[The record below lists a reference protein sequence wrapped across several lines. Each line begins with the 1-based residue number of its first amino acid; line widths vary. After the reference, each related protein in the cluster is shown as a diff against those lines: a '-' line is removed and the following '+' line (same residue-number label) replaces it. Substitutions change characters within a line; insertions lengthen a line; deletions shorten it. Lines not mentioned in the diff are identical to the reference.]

1 MNMRKSLGIFFGVL
15 LGIIFGS
22 TSISAFSTS
31 EPGVGLLYKAIEI
44 GEMEK
49 AKELLADIDVNTQD
63 FLGYTPLYKA
73 VFYNRV
79 DFVKYL
85 FELGANANLSD
96 VEGLGPIHV
105 ATLKNLL
112 GMIKTLKD
120 KGADIEA
127 KDKYGYTPLHLAAD
141 QGSLNTAKQLIYAG
155 ANVNSRSEW
164 GGTPLHASVAK
175 KKLI

>member
-1 MNMRKSLGIFFGVL
+1 MNMRKSLGMFFGVL
-15 LGIIFGS
+15 LGIILGS

-49 AKELLADIDVNTQD
+49 AKGLLAGIDVNRQD

-105 ATLKNLL
+105 ATLENLL
-112 GMIKTLKD
+112 
-120 KGADIEA
+120 E
-127 KDKYGYTPLHLAAD
+127 
-141 QGSLNTAKQLIYAG
+141 
-155 ANVNSRSEW
+155 
-164 GGTPLHASVAK
+164 
-175 KKLI
+175 